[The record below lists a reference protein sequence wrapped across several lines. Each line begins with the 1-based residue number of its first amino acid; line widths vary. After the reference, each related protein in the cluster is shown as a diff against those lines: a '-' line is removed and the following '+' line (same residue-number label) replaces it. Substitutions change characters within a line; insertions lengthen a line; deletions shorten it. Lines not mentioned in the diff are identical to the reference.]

1 MDLEKIMKKQLYFI
15 LILFSSVFCGQ
26 ALFAQSGEDEFANM
40 NYSDNVSNRGTSA
53 AAFLEIGIG
62 AKAEAMGGAFTALA
76 DDASAL
82 YWNPAGISSMRGI
95 GLTATHT
102 EWLAD
107 TKFQYMGLVIP
118 LGDYKAIGLSLTLL
132 DYMDKQP
139 VRTIAQPE
147 GTGEYYDA
155 SDLAIGLSYG
165 MNITS
170 NFSFGITGKY
180 IHQAIWHESAQTFAV
195 DLGVLYHTDLKGLS
209 LGASVSNFGG
219 EMRLDGRDLVRP
231 YDEDSKNYTN
241 DKLNVIHKT
250 DDFSL
255 PLMFRFGVGYKK
267 SFDDHNFTLSADLL
281 HPSNNVESMNVG
293 MEYSFKGIVSIRGGY
308 QSMFD
313 SKSETGYTLGFGI
326 KNPFSDYLNISFNYA
341 YSDWGRLNSVQ
352 RFSIDLNF

>member
-1 MDLEKIMKKQLYFI
+1 MKKQMTLKYMIFI
-15 LILFSSVFCGQ
+15 SLFLTKIIS
-26 ALFAQSGEDEFANM
+26 AQSGEDDFTKM

-62 AKAEAMGGAFTALA
+62 AKAEAMGGAFTALS

-82 YWNPAGISSMRGI
+82 YWNPAGISGMQGI
-95 GLTATHT
+95 SLTANHT

-107 TKFQYMGLVIP
+107 TKFQYVGLVIP
-118 LGDYKAIGLSLTLL
+118 MGDYKAIGLSLTML

-139 VRTIAQPE
+139 VRTINQPD

-155 SDLAIGLSYG
+155 SDMAIALTYG

-170 NFSFGITGKY
+170 GFSFGVTGKY
-180 IHQAIWHESAQTFAV
+180 IHQGIWHESAQTFAM
-195 DLGVLYHTDLKGLS
+195 DLGVLYKTDLKGLS
-209 LGASVSNFGG
+209 IGASMSNFGG
-219 EMRLDGRDLVRP
+219 DMRLDGRDLIRP
-231 YDEDSKNYTN
+231 YDEDTKNYSN

-250 DDFSL
+250 DEFSL
-255 PLMFRFGVGYKK
+255 PLQFRFGLAYKH
-267 SFDDHNFTLSADLL
+267 SFEDHNITFAADLL

-293 MEYSFKGIVSIRGGY
+293 LEYSFKGIVAIRGGF
-308 QSMFD
+308 QSLFD
-313 SKSETGYTLGFGI
+313 PKSENGLTLGFGV

-341 YSDWGRLNSVQ
+341 YSDWGRLDNVQ